1 MIKQKLQQEMIIAMK
16 NKDNLRLSAI
26 RLVISKIK
34 EKEINSRDNNSVDF
48 DDSQIISLMQSMIK
62 QRQDSAIQYEKA
74 NRLDLAN
81 KEMEEIK
88 VIRSFAEKLITRA
101 KKNLDDIQPAEALH
115 NKREVMRKMND
126 RTLVDKLF
134 TEIAPRYK
142 EVNGGYTRIYKLV
155 NRPSDNSEMGILE
168 LVNKKSKEEMKEV
181 KKLRK
186 KH

>member
-1 MIKQKLQQEMIIAMK
+1 MNKRNKVKQLNRESTHRKAMI
-16 NKDNLRLSAI
+16 
-26 RLVISKIK
+26 
-34 EKEINSRDNNSVDF
+34 NNMVM
-48 DDSQIISLMQSMIK
+48 SLFEHERIESTITK
-62 QRQDSAIQYEKA
+62 
-74 NRLDLAN
+74 
-81 KEMEEIK
+81 IK

-101 KKNLDDIQPAEALH
+101 KKNLDEIQPAEALH
-115 NKREVMRKMND
+115 NKREVMRKIND

-168 LVNKKSKEEMKEV
+168 LVNKKSREEIKEV

-186 KH
+186 ETLEKAKDERNKNKKSSEKSKKK

>member
-1 MIKQKLQQEMIIAMK
+1 MNKRNKVKQLNRESTHRKAMI
-16 NKDNLRLSAI
+16 
-26 RLVISKIK
+26 
-34 EKEINSRDNNSVDF
+34 NNMVM
-48 DDSQIISLMQSMIK
+48 SLFEHERIESTITK
-62 QRQDSAIQYEKA
+62 
-74 NRLDLAN
+74 
-81 KEMEEIK
+81 IK

-168 LVNKKSKEEMKEV
+168 LVNKKSREEIKEV

-186 KH
+186 ETLIKAKEERNKNKKSSEKSKKK

>member
-1 MIKQKLQQEMIIAMK
+1 MNKRNKVKQLNRESTHRKAMI
-16 NKDNLRLSAI
+16 
-26 RLVISKIK
+26 
-34 EKEINSRDNNSVDF
+34 NNMVM
-48 DDSQIISLMQSMIK
+48 SLFEHERIESTITK
-62 QRQDSAIQYEKA
+62 
-74 NRLDLAN
+74 
-81 KEMEEIK
+81 IK

-168 LVNKKSKEEMKEV
+168 LVSKKSREEMKEV

-186 KH
+186 ETLEKAKEERNKNKKSSEKSKKK